1 VWADTLVTCLEL
13 DVEQFEMFCDQHP
26 RCGQRIV
33 RNLVMLL
40 TRRLIQANSKVDV
53 LSAY

>member
-13 DVEQFEMFCDQHP
+13 SLDRFDQFCEHHP
-26 RCGQRIV
+26 RGGQRIV
-33 RNLVMLL
+33 RNLSILL
-40 TRRLIQANSKVDV
+40 AKRLILANTKIDL